1 MEFSNAIRQRIINLT
16 VENKMSLNQVATRAG
31 MPYSTLNSF
40 LNGKSNDP
48 KFSTIYLVCI
58 GLDVTLSEF
67 FDDNLFSENVIFD

>member
-1 MEFSNAIRQRIINLT
+1 
-16 VENKMSLNQVATRAG
+16 

-67 FDDNLFSENVIFD
+67 FDDNLFNENVIFD

>member
-16 VENKMSLNQVATRAG
+16 VENKMSLNQVETRAV
-31 MPYSTLNSF
+31 MPYYTLNSF
-40 LNGKSNDP
+40 LNVKSNDP

-67 FDDNLFSENVIFD
+67 FDDNLFNENVIFD

>member
-31 MPYSTLNSF
+31 MPYSTLNSYKKK
-40 LNGKSNDP
+40 KSNDT

-67 FDDNLFSENVIFD
+67 FDDNLFNENVIFD